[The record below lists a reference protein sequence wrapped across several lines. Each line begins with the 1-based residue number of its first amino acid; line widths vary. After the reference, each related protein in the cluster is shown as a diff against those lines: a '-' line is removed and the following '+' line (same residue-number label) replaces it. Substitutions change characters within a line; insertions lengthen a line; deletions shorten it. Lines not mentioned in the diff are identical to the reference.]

1 MVNAWIPRAVI
12 AILLSACTLGCT
24 PKVIVTP
31 HPGPD
36 TKGIRF
42 YRPKPYLKVVPA
54 VVQVGKDST
63 EVEPSLV
70 TISLE
75 YLPDFS
81 EEYAIDVRS
90 GLGIAEVSLKLEDGW
105 NLTEISQSLD
115 SQTDENISAAG
126 DLIKAISGV
135 IPTSQNGDGKTTPF
149 TVRATD
155 VPLGYYEAVL
165 GCGSDGRKRL
175 YGFRYLG
182 FLPYETCPT
191 SLRGSGVG
199 YCGDPTMPL
208 YGLTFEGGRMVFR
221 PLTAMA
227 VPEEDLA
234 QNGESQAR
242 EAQNREAHNGVDATS
257 RPMVQGS
264 NRETLEPPT
273 TLNITD
279 PAALAQMAA
288 NLEVQLLTSLRESFP
303 DTSKVEVRLQDGG
316 PMTIR
321 AVNSD
326 PSTHTALES
335 SVHSLI
341 KNLSP
346 GLSSYDV
353 TISRD

>member
-12 AILLSACTLGCT
+12 AILLSACAVGCT
-24 PKVIVTP
+24 PKVVVTP

-135 IPTSQNGDGKTTPF
+135 IPTSQNGDGKATPF

-221 PLTAMA
+221 PLIEMA
-227 VPEEDLA
+227 VPKEDA
-234 QNGESQAR
+234 APISESQ
-242 EAQNREAHNGVDATS
+242 EDVTATS
-257 RPMVQGS
+257 RLSTQS
-264 NRETLEPPT
+264 RNIAETLQAETLQAPAEPSVT
-273 TLNITD
+273 RTETLRQI
-279 PAALAQMAA
+279 AAS
-288 NLEVQLLTSLRESFP
+288 LEVQLLTSLRGSFP
-303 DTSKVEVRLQDGG
+303 ETTKVEIRLQDGE
-316 PMTIR
+316 PMDIQVT
-321 AVNSD
+321 NTN
-326 PSTHTALES
+326 PSTHQAVENS
-335 SVHSLI
+335 IQAFIEEV
-341 KNLSP
+341 SP
-346 GLSSYDV
+346 GLSNYNV
-353 TISRD
+353 TIGRD